1 MYNKTKKTMKN
12 QKINLGENV
21 RITDHSN
28 MFNGK
33 AGVIVGQLSKGF
45 WLVTLL
51 ENNNERTIAATTSE
65 LEII

>member
-1 MYNKTKKTMKN
+1 MKK
-12 QKINLGENV
+12 QKINIGENV
-21 RITDHSN
+21 RIIEHSN

-33 AGVIVGQLSKGF
+33 AGIIVGQLSKGF

-51 ENNNERTIAATTSE
+51 ENNNERTIAAITNE

>member
-1 MYNKTKKTMKN
+1 MKN
-12 QKINLGENV
+12 QKITLGENV

-33 AGVIVGQLSKGF
+33 AGVIVGELSKGF

-51 ENNNERTIAATTSE
+51 ENKNERTIAAMTCE